1 MNKGFTLWYNIT
13 NERRWW
19 KVSKEHMAVFKAY
32 LRNLMR
38 QLKAM
43 EKAFQEN
50 DTENAKKILEELIED
65 TQHSIED

>member
-1 MNKGFTLWYNIT
+1 M
-13 NERRWW
+13 
-19 KVSKEHMAVFKAY
+19 SKEHMAVFKAY

-50 DTENAKKILEELIED
+50 DTEKAKKILEELIED